1 MKKFWTKEAHHTWQ
15 IDGKEGVR
23 LQNKKQV
30 SWMNIADEASSAHL
44 KAFVH
49 SCKTVAAMDWMLAT
63 RQLNHCFEKWGL
75 PKCIKIDNGYPYVYP
90 QQMDLPTKAKLW
102 WIGLGIEVIQ
112 NTPGR
117 PQENGIVEGL
127 QGILNRWSSSTSQ
140 PNEKALQQR
149 LDEESNFQRNHYR
162 MPAKGNKTRMELY
175 PSLIENPRVFNPDH
189 FSIQKVYTWMSHQ
202 VWSRTITCSGQ
213 IKMYDTSIY
222 IGTRYKNQI
231 ITITFDPIEA
241 RWIARKPNGTFL
253 KSSDKVIPTENSI
266 KDFAL

>member
-1 MKKFWTKEAHHTWQ
+1 
-15 IDGKEGVR
+15 
-23 LQNKKQV
+23 
-30 SWMNIADEASSAHL
+30 MNIGDEASSASL

-49 SCKTVAAMDWMLAT
+49 SCKTVAAMDSKLAT
-63 RQLNHCFEKWGL
+63 RQINHCFEKWGL

-90 QQMDLPTKAKLW
+90 QQMDLPKRTKLW

-127 QGILNRWSSSTSQ
+127 QGVLSKWSSPKSQ

-149 LDEESNFQRNHYR
+149 LDEESEFHRSHYR

-175 PSLIENPRVFNPDH
+175 PSLKENPRTFNPDN
-189 FSIQKVYTWMSHQ
+189 FCIQKVYAWMSEQ
-202 VWSRTITCSGQ
+202 VWDRRINANGE
-213 IKMYDTSIY
+213 IKMYDTGIY
-222 IGTRYKNQI
+222 IGKKYKHQQ

-241 RWIARKPNGTFL
+241 QWIARQHNGTFL
-253 KSSDKVIPTENSI
+253 KSSNRAIPTENSI